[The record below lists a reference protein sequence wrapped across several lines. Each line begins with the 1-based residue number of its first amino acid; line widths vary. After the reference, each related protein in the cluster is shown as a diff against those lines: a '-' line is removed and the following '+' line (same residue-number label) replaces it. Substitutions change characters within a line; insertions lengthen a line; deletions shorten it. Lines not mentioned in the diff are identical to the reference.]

1 MEFYRCRHCGN
12 LITFMDN
19 KGPAIVC
26 CGEKMEKLIPG
37 TVDAALEKHSPVIKQ
52 EGNMVRVEVGSV
64 AHPMLP
70 EHYIQWI
77 VLETKN
83 GVQIKKLSPSDEPC
97 ALFPLAE
104 GDAVVAAW
112 EYCNI
117 HGLWK
122 KDNA

>member
-1 MEFYRCRHCGN
+1 
-12 LITFMDN
+12 
-19 KGPAIVC
+19 
-26 CGEKMEKLIPG
+26 MEKLIPG
-37 TVDAALEKHSPVIKQ
+37 TVDAALEKHIPVIKQ

>member
-1 MEFYRCRHCGN
+1 MEFNRCRHCGN

-37 TVDAALEKHSPVIKQ
+37 TVDAALEKHIPVIKQ

-77 VLETKN
+77 VLETN
-83 GVQIKKLSPSDEPC
+83 LGCQIRYLKPGQAPKAE
-97 ALFPLAE
+97 FVLAE
-104 GDAVVAAW
+104 GEEMTAVY
-112 EYCNI
+112 EYCNL

-122 KDNA
+122 A